1 MHKGAVRSGK
11 GWTCVAR
18 YASSLILE
26 GFWMVIDNMFV
37 NIEQRYLLID
47 QNYRLHEEGMP

>member
-37 NIEQRYLLID
+37 NIEQRYILID